1 MSRNRQALCLA
12 ALTLICACLAG
23 CTAPDPQPQLQ
34 STSLMQGQGVAN
46 YTTAQAQLGTL
57 TKEFSMS
64 ATVYYPHVT
73 AINLTAN
80 EAQFVEFSV
89 TNGQKVQ
96 KGDTLAVFRLKND
109 SVRLTAI
116 SLELDTLATSLAD
129 GLHDRKKSKD
139 ELYEQR
145 TEITNKRE
153 ADIIYRDQVNLQIIE
168 KQLARIELETQQFE
182 LRNAEQQ
189 RALQA
194 ERRDIIDAQ
203 SELVI
208 VAPMDGVVTSVQ
220 YIVPGVTCYRGQ
232 SVMGLYDP
240 TQYLLRSDNGLMGAF
255 RVGQE
260 VTIEYGRNNNR
271 LSAKGT
277 VVYSD
282 ELLPTNLK
290 QGGAAISVDGDVD
303 PAALIN
309 PTVYSNQARLDNV
322 LLLPKDA
329 VYKDNGIS
337 FVRLLSDG
345 TVRKRFVLTGVAST
359 DAVMVLDGLQAGD
372 TVIIE

>member
-12 ALTLICACLAG
+12 VLILVCACLAG
-23 CTAPDPQPQLQ
+23 CTGTDPQPQIQL
-34 STSLMQGQGVAN
+34 TTLMQGQGVAN
-46 YTTAQAQLGTL
+46 YRTAQAELGTL

-64 ATVYYPHVT
+64 AMVHYPHVT

-96 KGDTLAVFRLKND
+96 KGETLAVFKLKSD

-116 SLELDTLATSLAD
+116 SLELDTLSTALAD
-129 GLHDRKKSKD
+129 GLHDRQKSKD

-153 ADIIYRDQVNLQIIE
+153 SEIIYRDQVNLQIIE

-194 ERRDIIDAQ
+194 ERSDITDAQ
-203 SELVI
+203 SELV
-208 VAPMDGVVTSVQ
+208 VTAPMDGVVTSLQ

-255 RVGQE
+255 RVGQA
-260 VTIEYGRNNNR
+260 VTIEYGRNNDR
-271 LSAKGT
+271 LTATGT

-303 PAALIN
+303 PAMLIN
-309 PTVYSNQARLDNV
+309 PTVHSSQAKLDNV
-322 LLLPKDA
+322 LLLPKTA

-345 TVRKRFVLTGVAST
+345 TVRKRFVLTGVNST
-359 DAVMVLDGLQAGD
+359 GSVMVLDGLQSGD